1 MTDTDRIQQL
11 EAELAQLRQV
21 VADQAAALAA
31 HAAREEAERTRKESR
46 SRVNRENYARRLAKM
61 VSGAVQTSDSD
72 QIQSLNPPPLDGSP
86 LPPGP
91 TLPSPLSS
99 PPTTSSSADSEHAS
113 GLRQTALLV
122 PLPTD
127 NHPKPEALQALWNR
141 LAPPRGLPRW
151 EGMGD
156 KRKAQA
162 KAALA
167 VCPDLARWEAWLVY
181 ELARPFYAGSNDSGW
196 RANPDWLLRVE
207 RRDQVRDFDPTTATA
222 LRTPSG
228 GDKPRLGPA
237 PTPTPVAAGDK
248 PRL

>member
-1 MTDTDRIQQL
+1 MNQEELAL
-11 EAELAQLRQV
+11 EVERLRAEL
-21 VADQAAALAA
+21 
-31 HAAREEAERTRKESR
+31 REEREERKRLTRLLELAMTPKPRSGSAERMARKRER
-46 SRVNRENYARRLAKM
+46 DATKCVNEASH
-61 VSGAVQTSDSD
+61 VTSH
-72 QIQSLNPPPLDGSP
+72 PPPLDGSP

-99 PPTTSSSADSEHAS
+99 PPTTSSAGADSEHAS

-141 LAPPRGLPRW
+141 VAPPRGLPRW

-167 VCPDLARWEAWLVY
+167 ACSDLARWEAWLVY
-181 ELARPFYAGSNDSGW
+181 ELSRPFYAGSNDSGW
-196 RANPDWLLRVE
+196 RANPEWLLRVE
-207 RRDQVRDFDPTTATA
+207 RRDQVRDFDPATATA

-228 GDKPRLGPA
+228 GDKPRLGP
-237 PTPTPVAAGDK
+237 PPTPVAAGDK